1 MVDIKIDISEII
13 CCNALVFKIFHKLEG
28 NMKNDNMTRQI
39 ILKAALDCFTKYGGI
54 YWHFKSK
61 EEMFVQL
68 IEEEYEPWLNTVR
81 SALAT
86 TSDPIE
92 KLKKYGELFYSQID
106 LPVFKMIPESYWGD
120 VGEHYRDRLNQC
132 YSQDNELIYAVFTE
146 AIAKNQVRIT
156 DAKALTWIYISMLEG
171 LFAELSLEWDN
182 KDKDELVKYFE
193 QGINIFIDG
202 IRVNKDSD

>member
-1 MVDIKIDISEII
+1 
-13 CCNALVFKIFHKLEG
+13 
-28 NMKNDNMTRQI
+28 MKNDNMTRQI
-39 ILKAALDCFTKYGGI
+39 ILKAALECFTKYGYINTSMNDIVKYSGISKGGI

-68 IEEEYEPWLNTVR
+68 IEEEYEPWLNTVH

-120 VGEHYRDRLNQC
+120 VGEHYRDRLNKC
-132 YSQDNELIYAVFTE
+132 YSKDNELIYAVFTE
-146 AIAKNQVRIT
+146 AIAQNQIRIT

-193 QGINIFIDG
+193 QGIDIFLDG
-202 IRVNKDSD
+202 IRVKKDSEY